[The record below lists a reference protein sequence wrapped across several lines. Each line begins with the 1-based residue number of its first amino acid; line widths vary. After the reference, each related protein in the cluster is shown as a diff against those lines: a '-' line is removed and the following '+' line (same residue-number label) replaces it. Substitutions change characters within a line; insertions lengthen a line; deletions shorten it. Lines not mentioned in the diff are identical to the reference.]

1 MNRLLACTVLVG
13 SLTATAVAQ
22 PTTKPSTGAAL
33 PAVGETL
40 PTTGAPGWP
49 KLDWL
54 YDVPSANDAAGK
66 ITIHWFCSTKVAACQ
81 DDLARVLTLKEN
93 GHVYVVAYI
102 NGTKVDA
109 KKLDPIRESEGVG
122 QGTVAFGRGAIEMM
136 KKFSLTGPAS
146 IVVDTDNKIA
156 LVSTGSSPPELDAR
170 DAKVNALIV
179 AIKEITKHHE
189 NPPPVKAGEKFP
201 LTLTVTIA
209 KWLKYSSKN
218 QQTIFTVT
226 VPKDIKCDATKLT
239 GDQVKTVDGTMT
251 ATVTCSGPHGSYE
264 ATGDLRFGYE
274 SLSGGTGLGLETAKW
289 KFQIN

>member
-1 MNRLLACTVLVG
+1 
-13 SLTATAVAQ
+13 
-22 PTTKPSTGAAL
+22 
-33 PAVGETL
+33 
-40 PTTGAPGWP
+40 
-49 KLDWL
+49 
-54 YDVPSANDAAGK
+54 
-66 ITIHWFCSTKVAACQ
+66 
-81 DDLARVLTLKEN
+81 VLTLKEN

-122 QGTVAFGRGAIEMM
+122 QGTVAYGKGAIDLM
-136 KKFSLTGPAS
+136 KRFSVTGPAS

-189 NPPPVKAGEKFP
+189 NPPTVKAGDKFP
-201 LTLTVTIA
+201 LTLTVTLA

-218 QQTIFTVT
+218 QAATFTAT
-226 VPKDIKCDATKLT
+226 VPKDIKCDATTLK
-239 GDQVKTVDGTMT
+239 GDQVKVSDGTMT
-251 ATVTCSGPHGSYE
+251 ATITCSGPHGNYE
-264 ATGDLRFGYE
+264 ASGELRFGYE

-289 KFQIN
+289 KFEIK